1 MSCKLAIPT
10 PLHLYLQASKPDQL
24 PCWQHSSRQECTC
37 VTAHDFDPLASM
49 PQYVHNPPAGRRK
62 RVDHVDHSFQ
72 PGVSNGLAPVAFAP
86 RHQQRP
92 QEHAQQPQAALAS
105 RVQALFSSLKGSGTS
120 TVWSNPD
127 ADLPNRRS
135 LQAVS
140 AQVDP
145 SWPTAVGVVKFRD
158 GQRRV
163 PEHFLATSHEWTRI
177 VDYGGES
184 AAAWAEIFKSLG
196 PSPVLRIGGATQ
208 DKLVDPPKD
217 ETWAALAQVQK
228 LTNAR

>member
-1 MSCKLAIPT
+1 LTLLLLLPQTNVFDHHPT
-10 PLHLYLQASKPDQL
+10 GRPKH
-24 PCWQHSSRQECTC
+24 
-37 VTAHDFDPLASM
+37 VDP
-49 PQYVHNPPAGRRK
+49 
-62 RVDHVDHSFQ
+62 VDHSFQ
-72 PGVSNGLAPVAFAP
+72 PGVSNGFAPVAFAP
-86 RHQQRP
+86 RHQP
-92 QEHAQQPQAALAS
+92 QPQQQQQGAALVS
-105 RVQALFSSLKGSGTS
+105 RVQTLFSTLIDSSTTTS
-120 TVWSNPD
+120 TSTSTSLSNNPD

-145 SWPTAVGVVKFRD
+145 NWPTAVGVVKFRD

-217 ETWAALAQVQK
+217 ETWVALAQVQK

>member
-1 MSCKLAIPT
+1 MSCKLAVT
-10 PLHLYLQASKPDQL
+10 TLLHPHLQPCKPDQL
-24 PCWQHSSRQECTC
+24 PCWQHSSRQKCTC
-37 VTAHDFDPLASM
+37 VTANVDPPVSM
-49 PQYVHNPPAGRRK
+49 PQCVPNQPTGRPK
-62 RVDHVDHSFQ
+62 CVDPVDHSFQ
-72 PGVSNGLAPVAFAP
+72 PGVSNGFAPVAFAP

-92 QEHAQQPQAALAS
+92 QEHAQQPGGAIVS
-105 RVQALFSSLKGSGTS
+105 RVQALFSSLKDSATS
-120 TVWSNPD
+120 TLSNSD
-127 ADLPNRRS
+127 ADPPNRRS

-228 LTNAR
+228 LANAR

>member
-1 MSCKLAIPT
+1 MYPT
-10 PLHLYLQASKPDQL
+10 NQP
-24 PCWQHSSRQECTC
+24 T
-37 VTAHDFDPLASM
+37 T
-49 PQYVHNPPAGRRK
+49 GRPK
-62 RVDHVDHSFQ
+62 RVDPVDHSFQ
-72 PGVSNGLAPVAFAP
+72 PGVSNGFAPVAFAP
-86 RHQQRP
+86 PYQQQQRP
-92 QEHAQQPQAALAS
+92 QEQAQQPQGGALVS
-105 RVQALFSSLKGSGTS
+105 RVQTLFSSLLDSSNSTS
-120 TVWSNPD
+120 TSSSNPD

-145 SWPTAVGVVKFRD
+145 NWPTAVGVVKFKD

-163 PEHFLATSHEWTRI
+163 PNHFLATSHEWTRL

-184 AAAWAEIFKSLG
+184 AAAWAEIFKTLG

-208 DKLVDPPKD
+208 DKLIDPPKD
-217 ETWAALAQVQK
+217 ETWVALAQVQK